1 MAIIDDLKAQTITAM
16 KAKEADRVSSLRSLS
31 AALLDASKHM
41 GEETVSDK
49 IALEVLKKEAKKR
62 RDSITQY
69 GDAGRDDLVASEK
82 AELDL
87 IESYLPE
94 QMSDEDLKVL
104 VTASVT
110 SDMQMGAAIQADI
123 LVGNRPEG
131 DLLLLDVIPLSLGI
145 ETMGGVMTNLIEKE
159 LREAAEEYGDDRRS
173 PIVVRQESKALSEV
187 EIRALVE
194 TFDVE
199 WDT

>member
-110 SDMQMGAAIQADI
+110 SDMQMGAAIQAVMAKAQGQAD
-123 LVGNRPEG
+123 
-131 DLLLLDVIPLSLGI
+131 
-145 ETMGGVMTNLIEKE
+145 GGRV
-159 LREAAEEYGDDRRS
+159 A
-173 PIVVRQESKALSEV
+173 
-187 EIRALVE
+187 ALVRE
-194 TFDVE
+194 VLGA
-199 WDT
+199 